1 MMQDLLFLAHRI
13 PFPPDKGD
21 KIRSWNLL
29 RHLSKRFRI
38 HLGAFIDT
46 PEDLRHAPILE
57 VLCESAHFEVLN
69 PRAARRRSARGFFTG
84 EPLSFPYYRHAGM
97 QAWVDS
103 VCERIKPA
111 VGFAFSSQ
119 VAPYLLSGSTL
130 EGASRMKLVFDFVDV
145 DSAKWEEYAHD
156 AGFPMDWVYRREA
169 RLLAAAEA
177 RLSQSADATL
187 LVTEAEAALLRQ
199 RSGLDGAKIF
209 SVGNGV
215 DLSGF
220 APDAAVLNP
229 YSGDPDQK
237 ILIFTGAM
245 DYWANIDA
253 VS

>member
-1 MMQDLLFLAHRI
+1 
-13 PFPPDKGD
+13 
-21 KIRSWNLL
+21 
-29 RHLSKRFRI
+29 
-38 HLGAFIDT
+38 
-46 PEDLRHAPILE
+46 
-57 VLCESAHFEVLN
+57 
-69 PRAARRRSARGFFTG
+69 
-84 EPLSFPYYRHAGM
+84 
-97 QAWVDS
+97 
-103 VCERIKPA
+103 
-111 VGFAFSSQ
+111 
-119 VAPYLLSGSTL
+119 
-130 EGASRMKLVFDFVDV
+130 
-145 DSAKWEEYAHD
+145 
-156 AGFPMDWVYRREA
+156 MDWVYRREA